1 MALIPAYQINAPS
14 TRACNVDSP
23 VFGGTIAQMI
33 DLTNHLALGRARRC
47 VHANFTRLA
56 PKDFADLDANTDTIE
71 IDAEAPESSELL
83 EIPWLSSPMARYVVL
98 FIRYRAA
105 SSASINASLFELNTS
120 GGAHVQIDFGC
131 TWSTTNGRL
140 QSTNYSEGV
149 GTRYALLE
157 ATTTAQIRDASGG
170 VDEPRPLVIPSASRG
185 LELMVSLDCTQV
197 SITSVD
203 VFELYEEQW
212 S

>member
-47 VHANFTRLA
+47 VHANFTRLT
-56 PKDFADLDANTDTIE
+56 PKDFADLDGNTDTIE
-71 IDAEAPESSELL
+71 IDAEAPESSETL

-98 FIRYRAA
+98 FIRYRATG
-105 SSASINASLFELNTS
+105 SPSIAADLYELNTT
-120 GGAHVQIDFGC
+120 GGAHTRIDVGC
-131 TWSTTNGRL
+131 SWSATNGRL
-140 QSTNYSEGV
+140 QSTDYPQG
-149 GTRYALLE
+149 GAIRYGLLE

-170 VDEPRPLVIPSASRG
+170 VDDPRPLVIPSASRG
-185 LELMVSLDCTQV
+185 LELMVRLDCVQT

>member
-1 MALIPAYQINAPS
+1 MALIPAYQIAAPS

-23 VFGGTIAQMI
+23 VFGGTLAQMI
-33 DLTNHLALGRARRC
+33 DLINHLGLGRARRC

-56 PKDFADLDANTDTIE
+56 PKSFADLDGKTNTIE
-71 IDAEAPESSELL
+71 LDAETPVSSEIL
-83 EIPWLSSPMARYVVL
+83 EIPWLSSPMARYAIL
-98 FIRYRAA
+98 FMRYRAA
-105 SSASINASLFELNTS
+105 SSASITASLFELNTS
-120 GGAHVQIDFGC
+120 GGAHNQIDAGC
-131 TWSTTNGRL
+131 SWSATNGRL
-140 QSTNYSEGV
+140 DSTRYSEGAA
-149 GTRYALLE
+149 TRYALLE

-185 LELMVSLDCTQV
+185 LELMVRLDCTHV

-203 VFELYEEQW
+203 VFELYEEQY